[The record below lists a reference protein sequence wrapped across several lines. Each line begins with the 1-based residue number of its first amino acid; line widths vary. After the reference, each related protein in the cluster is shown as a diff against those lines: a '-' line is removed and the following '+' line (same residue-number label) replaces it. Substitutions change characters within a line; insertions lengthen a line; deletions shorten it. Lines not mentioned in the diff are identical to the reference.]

1 LQAQKKISNF
11 QRSVHGGY
19 YTAVSCDVIYDAVV
33 LFAKVEVI
41 LFDTFVSHQS
51 FRLALLHVLHIN

>member
-11 QRSVHGGY
+11 QRSVRGGY
-19 YTAVSCDVIYDAVV
+19 YTAVSGDVIYDAVV

-41 LFDTFVSHQS
+41 LFDTFVSGQS